1 MLSVLAFQPPSPQLT
16 RENVFFLARRGIS
29 QRSRAFV
36 CIMRFLI
43 ARGFLGCVVL
53 FAVAASGSHSGA
65 SYDRGGHGSPS
76 AGDPATRRWQH
87 GWVPHP
93 GHPSS
98 AQRQHELYASG
109 DQSNQRGHEAEAH
122 GLFPRV
128 DTGAQSPVGYHQA
141 RGGGYSASVAPTGYP
156 HVQNAHSYGQAPGPY
171 AGFYGRASSDLTV
184 AGVSRGGGLS
194 SASYAGGGERGNQWM
209 GTAVGKA
216 MRTVRQKLS
225 NLSQG
230 LSPRMTDNEDPFEVL
245 QTEIV
250 RLVKTINRLST
261 FCEAGQGSSL
271 MQSNVFGWGI
281 AEAIDPKESERQAVK
296 VAAVARAVLYEAA
309 ALVDLLFVSPS
320 EQTLKEAS
328 RVFQERLHM
337 LRDSSNDFRGHLQA
351 LRGAM
356 RAKLSDCAPLVEAPR
371 RRDAVQGLWKRCT
384 ARANSVVKYVV
395 YSLEHLV
402 PVVFST
408 LSAVLQGF
416 EPESRIDFRLT
427 DKVLSISESIDTI
440 QTRALSIRA
449 YNEKL
454 LATVNQIV
462 SLETP
467 SGISSPLGLTAL
479 GGTGNF
485 GRGTGYVPG
494 SASLGGGIVAGTM
507 PGLLTG
513 SLRYGLAGDM
523 RMGTNAGG
531 LGPGGPATLGGS
543 AAGGLWGHGGTGAL
557 PVGGLMGSSGGGLLQ
572 GIGASTVGSIGS
584 QGISVSSVGTHLP
597 RQPLVATTGSLS
609 DGGLSAVAA
618 PRPSGPADTESVGLA
633 RPSAVPVSA
642 MPPVFHGMRIGAA
655 QRPDATLPDLVTAR
669 VSPSAEEAVPVT
681 AERAVE
687 ETHSVNGRKRD
698 NKNVSSGAVPNAASG
713 EGHQDNVG
721 DAETIDSIDHIGD
734 EDDLNDDFD

>member
-1 MLSVLAFQPPSPQLT
+1 MLSVLPFQPPSPQLT
-16 RENVFFLARRGIS
+16 RDNVFFMARRGIS
-29 QRSRAFV
+29 LRSRAFV
-36 CIMRFLI
+36 CIMRFFT
-43 ARGFLGCVVL
+43 ARGFLGCVVV

-65 SYDRGGHGSPS
+65 SYHPGRHGSPS
-76 AGDPATRRWQH
+76 AGEAASKRLQH
-87 GWVPHP
+87 GWGRYP
-93 GHPSS
+93 GDPSS
-98 AQRQHELYASG
+98 TQHQYDLYALG
-109 DQSNQRGHEAEAH
+109 DQRGHEAEAH
-122 GLFPRV
+122 DPFPRL
-128 DTGAQSPVGYHQA
+128 DLGAQGSVGYHQA
-141 RGGGYSASVAPTGYP
+141 RGGGYSASVAASGYP
-156 HVQNAHSYGQAPGPY
+156 PVQNAQAYGQAPGVY
-171 AGFYGRASSDLTV
+171 SSVYGRSYDPAV
-184 AGVSRGGGLS
+184 AGVSRGGLS
-194 SASYAGGGERGNQWM
+194 SASYAGGGERGYQWM

-225 NLSQG
+225 NLSHG
-230 LSPRMTDNEDPFEVL
+230 LSPRLMDHEDPFEVL
-245 QTEIV
+245 QTEVV

-271 MQSNVFGWGI
+271 VQSNVFGWGI

-328 RVFQERLHM
+328 KLFQERLHM

-395 YSLEHLV
+395 YSLEPLV

-408 LSAVLQGF
+408 LSAILQGF
-416 EPESRIDFRLT
+416 EPESRTDFRLT
-427 DKVLSISESIDTI
+427 DKVLSISETIDTI
-440 QTRALSIRA
+440 QSRALSIRA

-467 SGISSPLGLTAL
+467 SGISSPLGLTTL
-479 GGTGNF
+479 GGTVNL

-494 SASLGGGIVAGTM
+494 AASLGGGIVAGTT
-507 PGLLTG
+507 PGVLLG

-523 RMGTNAGG
+523 GMGTSAGG

-557 PVGGLMGSSGGGLLQ
+557 PVGGLMGSSAGGLLQ

-584 QGISVSSVGTHLP
+584 QGISVSSGGAHLP

-609 DGGLSAVAA
+609 NGGLSAVAA
-618 PRPSGPADTESVGLA
+618 PLPSGPAETESVGSA
-633 RPSAVPVSA
+633 RPSAVPVSSIPPLFQG
-642 MPPVFHGMRIGAA
+642 MPIGAA
-655 QRPDATLPDLVTAR
+655 QRPDATLPDLVTAP

-687 ETHSVNGRKRD
+687 ETHALNGKERG
-698 NKNVSSGAVPNAASG
+698 NKKAPTDAVPNAASE

-721 DAETIDSIDHIGD
+721 EGGTNDRIDHVAD
-734 EDDLNDDFD
+734 EDDLKDDLD